1 MEMRRRSYT
10 AYGIGCAFVW
20 AAILGVL
27 AALGEKEK
35 LRRILPVFGGWW
47 RAGRR
52 PRSLGSSI
60 HDRSLDRH
68 GPEELVFARLRQ
80 RSCDRLARSSA
91 GVSMLVR
98 SRWASPYVGVLS
110 CELAAPRASH
120 QRHGRRSGARGLW
133 HQQLRRWLA
142 TTA

>member
-47 RAGRR
+47 AGWTSASIARFVHPR
-52 PRSLGSSI
+52 P
-60 HDRSLDRH
+60 
-68 GPEELVFARLRQ
+68 E
-80 RSCDRLARSSA
+80 
-91 GVSMLVR
+91 
-98 SRWASPYVGVLS
+98 SRP
-110 CELAAPRASH
+110 PRP
-120 QRHGRRSGARGLW
+120 
-133 HQQLRRWLA
+133 
-142 TTA
+142 